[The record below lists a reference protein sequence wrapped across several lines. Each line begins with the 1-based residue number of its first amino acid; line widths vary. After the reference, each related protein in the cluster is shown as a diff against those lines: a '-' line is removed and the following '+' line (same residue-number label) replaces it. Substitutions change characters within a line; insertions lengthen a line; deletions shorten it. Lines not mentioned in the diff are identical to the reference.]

1 MMLRW
6 RAGVVAIVMIALS
19 TPVCALTVRGDREW
33 RGVPD
38 CPEGWAEP
46 ATDDSTWPPVR
57 WPWLLLWPQD
67 WTAVDADARPFWEA
81 TSADVA
87 CVRRHFDLAAPPAA
101 RALAHVWVDDA
112 YELYVNGRFVGASP
126 HGGSPLPG
134 EAYDISALLN
144 AGPNLIALKLINE
157 GYDHGAL
164 FSLSVPGVPAPP
176 VSGRAIWM
184 DRWQAAEPWLI
195 GLAVLLSVAAVLIA
209 GPLLRRRVVPNLLQ
223 LSAMARVGLI
233 VAVAASA
240 QLLLLTTDLYTSF
253 QYHAWAAWSWLP
265 LVSFGVLVAALG
277 VCSAREDQSPAAPVR
292 YERLLLFAIL
302 LLAVGLRVY
311 RLDSIP
317 VGFYQDEAINGNDAL
332 ELWSGDELQLWN
344 DSIGGRPTLFLYL
357 LGACLRLFGVGY
369 LSLKVLPVAFGVA
382 AVVTIYAVGRIGFGA
397 RVGLWAAFFL
407 AVSRWNIHYNRMA
420 WEVNCVP
427 FLSASGFALLL
438 WGLRGGRRSMV
449 SLLLAALMFTTGLYT
464 YAAFRAVPLTAFAF
478 LGIELIS
485 RERAGITRRWR
496 GLLASGLLGVIL
508 AAPLLLFAW
517 QQPQRFWERYN
528 EVSLT
533 QYMAYYRTPLPWLH
547 QIGKGFFSLN
557 HRGEELIRHNLS
569 GAPHLDPITATLLLI
584 GFAAPVAPANR
595 RGLRML
601 WSWFLTFLV
610 LASLTRDAPHATRY
624 LGLAPPA
631 ILFAARGATSVLAP
645 LHASVRRTVIAL
657 LVIGATVVNA
667 YQYFVL
673 EPADPT
679 ADYEMDLTGRTL
691 CEYLGQR
698 RDVHVYWTADVAFW
712 SSNQCAFLARG
723 QFTAH
728 ELTNEEIPDFGRLG
742 PVKQSDI
749 VVIGDEFVEHNPSV
763 IGRRDDGT
771 PQADLRVVP
780 QVQRDHTGRP
790 VYYLYEF

>member
-1 MMLRW
+1 MMLRC
-6 RAGVVAIVMIALS
+6 RARLIAIVMVALS
-19 TPVCALTVRGDREW
+19 TPVSALTLRGDRQW
-33 RGVPD
+33 RGIPD

-46 ATDDSTWPPVR
+46 AADDSAWPPVQ
-57 WPWLLLWPQD
+57 WPWLLQWPQD

-87 CVRRHFDLAAPPAA
+87 CVRRHIDLPTPPAA
-101 RALAHVWVDDA
+101 PALAHVWVDDA
-112 YELYVNGRFVGASP
+112 YELYVNGHFVGASP
-126 HGGSPLPG
+126 HEGSQLHG
-134 EAYDISALLN
+134 ESYDVTALLK

-164 FSLSVPGVPAPP
+164 FSLTVPGVPDPP
-176 VSGRAIWM
+176 VTGQAIWM
-184 DRWQAAEPWLI
+184 DRLQTAEPWLI
-195 GLAVLLSVAAVLIA
+195 GLAVLLSVAVVLVA
-209 GPLLRRRVVPNLLQ
+209 GPLLRRQVAPKLLQ
-223 LSAMARVGLI
+223 LSAGARVALI

-240 QLLLLTTDLYTSF
+240 QLLLLTTDLYSSF
-253 QYHAWAAWSWLP
+253 QYHAWAAWNWLP
-265 LVSFGVLVAALG
+265 LVSLGAFVGALG
-277 VCSAREDQSPAAPVR
+277 VCSTSDDESTAAPVP
-292 YERLLLFAIL
+292 YERLLLIAIL

-317 VGFYQDEAINGNDAL
+317 VGFYQDEAINGNDAI
-332 ELWSGDELQLWN
+332 ELWSGDEVHLWN

-357 LGACLRLFGVGY
+357 LGACLHLFGVGY
-369 LSLKVLPVAFGVA
+369 LSLKVPPVAFGVA
-382 AVVTIYAVGRIGFGA
+382 AVVAIYAVGRIGFGA

-438 WGLRGGRRSMV
+438 WGLRAERRSTL
-449 SLLLAALMFTTGLYT
+449 SLMLAALMFTIGLYT
-464 YAAFRAVPLTAFAF
+464 YAAFRAVPLTAFVF
-478 LGIELIS
+478 LGVELIS
-485 RERAGITRRWR
+485 RERAGIRRHWR
-496 GLLASGLLGVIL
+496 GLLASGLLGLIL

-557 HRGEELIRHNLS
+557 HRGDESIRHNLS

-584 GFAAPVAPANR
+584 GFTAPVAPINR
-595 RGLRML
+595 RSARML
-601 WSWFLTFLV
+601 WTWFLTFLV

-631 ILFAARGATSVLAP
+631 ILFVARGATSVLAP
-645 LHASVRRTVIAL
+645 LQARVRRTLVAL

-679 ADYEMDLTGRTL
+679 ADYEMDLTGRML

-712 SSNQCAFLARG
+712 SSNQCAFLARDH
-723 QFTAH
+723 FTAH
-728 ELTNEEIPDFGRLG
+728 ELTNEELTDFARLG
-742 PVKQSDI
+742 PLNQSDI

-763 IGRRDDGT
+763 IGRRDNGT
-771 PQADLRVVP
+771 PQTDLRVAP
-780 QVQRDHTGRP
+780 RVQRDHTGRA